1 MEYNRAI
8 SLLLGNLETAAVVV
22 ATHNAESVL
31 KALETMKN
39 HATDWNHPHIN
50 FAQLMGIS
58 DHLTLGLASKGV
70 NINKLLPYG
79 PVDNVMPYLIR
90 YRVFSFLF
98 LFLFFVL
105 MSLPSPQ

>member
-1 MEYNRAI
+1 VEYNRAI

-58 DHLTLGLASKGV
+58 DHLTLGLGKSIPRGQSREFT
-70 NINKLLPYG
+70 
-79 PVDNVMPYLIR
+79 R
-90 YRVFSFLF
+90 YFFLT
-98 LFLFFVL
+98 
-105 MSLPSPQ
+105 SEEPEKRE